1 MNLDAM
7 VEAVAEQ
14 AIWTGLASGVYGDA
28 HWRRTFKLS
37 EMIMKQVTGAHNA
50 IVAYAALCHDIGRVN
65 HANDRMHGYRGAA
78 IALRIVGNTYA
89 NMALNDNQLH
99 GTMVIMG
106 KIQDIVSRHC
116 VSAPDYDEFRIVHDA
131 NILDRVRF
139 GGKSSIDV
147 KKFALP
153 DISIPLIDVAIELL
167 EEEPVVEPPQVI
179 QAKSKL
185 IIPKGRPR

>member
-7 VEAVAEQ
+7 IEAVAEQ
-14 AIWTGLASGVYGDA
+14 AIWNGLAGGVYGDS
-28 HWRRTFKLS
+28 HWRRTFLLA
-37 EMIMKQVTGAHNA
+37 EMIMKRVPGAHNA
-50 IVAYAALCHDIGRVN
+50 IVGYAALCHDIGRVN
-65 HANDRMHGYRGAA
+65 HAADRMHGYRGAA
-78 IALRIVGNTYA
+78 IALRVAGNAYA
-89 NMALNDNQLH
+89 NIALTDNQFH

-139 GGKSSIDV
+139 GGRSSIDV

-153 DISIPLIDVAIELL
+153 DISTPLIDAAIELL
-167 EEEPVVEPPQVI
+167 ETQPIAPPEKI
-179 QAKSKL
+179 IPIEKKL
-185 IIPKGRPR
+185 IIPKGRI